1 MVHARSRR
9 LLFPC
14 KFVCLLRGKGEKLS
28 PFPLSNLL
36 GCCPVEQPFYLYAL
50 LYSWEV
56 CCSTSLQSV
65 LKLERKYTKHLS
77 YLDTQTCEPRL
88 LFRPVAEVLVVLA
101 WGPLVQ
107 VEVICRLECP
117 HRACKPWWSLQQG
130 RSLHRTTTNLQYR
143 SQKINRIVGSV

>member
-77 YLDTQTCEPRL
+77 YIDIQTCEPRL
-88 LFRPVAEVLVVLA
+88 LFRPDFQVLVVLA
-101 WGPLVQ
+101 PAPLVDPLLTKNLDTAGLWCDL
-107 VEVICRLECP
+107 ISRMRPKTALN
-117 HRACKPWWSLQQG
+117 WMLQ
-130 RSLHRTTTNLQYR
+130 
-143 SQKINRIVGSV
+143 